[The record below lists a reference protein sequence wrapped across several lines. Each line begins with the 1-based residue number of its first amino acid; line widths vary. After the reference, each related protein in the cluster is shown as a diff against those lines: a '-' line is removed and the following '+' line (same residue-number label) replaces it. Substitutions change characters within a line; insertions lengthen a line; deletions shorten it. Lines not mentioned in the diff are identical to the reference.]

1 MNASFVRHPQR
12 TRTLSSFGVDH
23 RTVKVL
29 SKLLSTV
36 APLQYARV
44 NEIENFL
51 INVMKVDDQ
60 KVLDS
65 ISPES
70 LILMPVSHKDH
81 FKHLPFVEFSD
92 TIDGVFMVE
101 RSIFYGLTPTFE
113 R

>member
-1 MNASFVRHPQR
+1 MTEFTMEDFKEA
-12 TRTLSSFGVDH
+12 
-23 RTVKVL
+23 L
-29 SKLLSTV
+29 SK
-36 APLQYARV
+36 LQYARV